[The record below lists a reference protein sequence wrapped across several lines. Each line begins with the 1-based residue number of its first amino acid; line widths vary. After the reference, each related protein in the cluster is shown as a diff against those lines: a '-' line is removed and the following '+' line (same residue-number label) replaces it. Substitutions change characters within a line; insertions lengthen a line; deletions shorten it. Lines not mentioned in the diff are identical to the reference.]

1 MTGTQLRL
9 LDSIFSTTAQQ
20 HNIFLDSDRHK
31 NIFKPSNSPKPL
43 IVCASLLSTTMAPS
57 NACSKSKKAPAKAS
71 NKSVDKKKPFGKGSA
86 SQVEDLKEKI
96 IAELSK
102 YHFIKK
108 YSAKTIIVAR
118 ACGYS
123 SIESKSFRN
132 AKKEL
137 KDEGKIV
144 NKGTDMIE
152 LSQLMIDKL
161 NNAAMHNN
169 VANNAPKNN
178 TDHHNHIKQMFKD
191 DKNYKNIVKLVDL
204 LSDGGTL
211 PDKEAASFMG
221 YAGTDSK
228 GFRTAKSFLKEAG
241 FLDGGGSKDLSLTDE
256 MFPFGRP
263 NRI

>member
-1 MTGTQLRL
+1 
-9 LDSIFSTTAQQ
+9 
-20 HNIFLDSDRHK
+20 
-31 NIFKPSNSPKPL
+31 
-43 IVCASLLSTTMAPS
+43 MAPS
-57 NACSKSKKAPAKAS
+57 NANGNSKQAPAKAS
-71 NKSVDKKKPFGKGSA
+71 NKSVDKKKPVGKGSA
-86 SQVEDLKEKI
+86 SQLEDVKEKI

-102 YHFIKK
+102 YHYIKK

-123 SIESKSFRN
+123 SIETKRFRN

-144 NKGTDMIE
+144 NKGADTIE
-152 LSQLMIDKL
+152 LSQVMIDKL
-161 NNAAMHNN
+161 NDATIQNN
-169 VANNAPKNN
+169 VPNNAPKNN
-178 TDHHNHIKQMFKD
+178 TDHQNHIKQMFKD
-191 DKNYKNIVKLVDL
+191 DKNHKNIVKLVDL
-204 LSDGGTL
+204 LSDGGSL
-211 PDKEAASFMG
+211 PDKEAATFMG